1 MFIFISVFVRRLGRL
16 KRTRRASETH
26 ILIVCLRCIRTYDT
40 LIFAH
45 YHHAYTQQ
53 QQKKRKVMILLYI
66 RFCFVGGLDDC
77 NLYYT
82 GSSTIDD
89 MRAKLTHI
97 FVLSEHTIL
106 SFTPFTYYH
115 HSQKRKSGHL
125 KHTHTHIHTHT
136 HSLTR

>member
-1 MFIFISVFVRRLGRL
+1 MFISVFVRRLGRL

-53 QQKKRKVMILLYI
+53 QQKNEKSW
-66 RFCFVGGLDDC
+66 FCCIYV
-77 NLYYT
+77 
-82 GSSTIDD
+82 
-89 MRAKLTHI
+89 
-97 FVLSEHTIL
+97 FVLLEGWTIVIYTTRDLQLSTTCERNSHTFLCYQNIRYSHSLL
-106 SFTPFTYYH
+106 SLIIITHKKENQVVLNIHTY
-115 HSQKRKSGHL
+115 
-125 KHTHTHIHTHT
+125 IHTHT